1 MGITLCLCGVDDY
14 SLTEFSIFHNHEVEG
29 IQTEAGLSEGFFE
42 GGLVGLEVFDFGWVD
57 GGVEAGEVLQAGNFG
72 LKSVG
77 IRYGLSVKCVENSLR
92 FHT

>member
-1 MGITLCLCGVDDY
+1 MK
-14 SLTEFSIFHNHEVEG
+14 TERENGEIPLALDNHQV
-29 IQTEAGLSEGFFE
+29 QRVQAEACIGEGFFE

-57 GGVEAGEVLQAGNFG
+57 GGVEAGEDIEEWG

-77 IRYGLSVKCVENSLR
+77 IRYGLSVKYVENSLR